1 VKHDIVS
8 GKEAFTAQHRFH
20 PGRVVNICFIVVL
33 IFSTLLT
40 WREAVVLEDAYAA
53 SQKNHLET
61 VANSLDRQL
70 EFSVEKLL
78 FFRNGMDDALEA
90 PLASTLLRNSVAH
103 FKDLQEQTFW
113 QLTFDARRTLPINGV
128 SDAFVEQTTSLR
140 RDEERLAKEL
150 SATFEMGYLL
160 RINSPAA
167 HAKRV
172 VYVSRAGFYVS
183 TDPADWAADVVSRYY
198 QLVTS
203 PWYTGQSERENRTRS
218 VRWFT
223 HDADE
228 RTVTVSV
235 PVDYQHYWYGALA
248 LDFTLP
254 GLNKLLQDAVDGN
267 GEGEFQLYDKGFN
280 LLATSESVADNV
292 NHFDEREPAQIAAA
306 LEKDT
311 EGDIRLGS
319 RYVNWHHLD
328 HFNGLV
334 LRIHTLREG
343 ANGDFGSITIALALL
358 WLLFTA
364 MLVGSWFVIRR
375 MVSNM
380 YRLQHSLQWQAWHDP
395 LTRINNRGALFERA
409 KALAKR
415 CEQQKQPYSIM
426 QMDLDHF
433 KRINDRFGHQA
444 GDKVLTHTAGLITRT
459 IRESDVAGRIGG
471 EEFCVVLPDTGP
483 EQAMAIAE
491 RIRERINRREI
502 LVKKSQTTRI
512 SVSIGVSSA
521 QENGHYDFEQL
532 QSIADARL
540 YQAKQRGRNQVVG
553 QDEKK

>member
-1 VKHDIVS
+1 MKHDIVS

-235 PVDYQHYWYGALA
+235 
-248 LDFTLP
+248 
-254 GLNKLLQDAVDGN
+254 
-267 GEGEFQLYDKGFN
+267 
-280 LLATSESVADNV
+280 
-292 NHFDEREPAQIAAA
+292 R
-306 LEKDT
+306 
-311 EGDIRLGS
+311 
-319 RYVNWHHLD
+319 
-328 HFNGLV
+328 
-334 LRIHTLREG
+334 
-343 ANGDFGSITIALALL
+343 SIINTTG
-358 WLLFTA
+358 TA
-364 MLVGSWFVIRR
+364 RWR
-375 MVSNM
+375 
-380 YRLQHSLQWQAWHDP
+380 
-395 LTRINNRGALFERA
+395 
-409 KALAKR
+409 
-415 CEQQKQPYSIM
+415 
-426 QMDLDHF
+426 
-433 KRINDRFGHQA
+433 
-444 GDKVLTHTAGLITRT
+444 
-459 IRESDVAGRIGG
+459 
-471 EEFCVVLPDTGP
+471 
-483 EQAMAIAE
+483 
-491 RIRERINRREI
+491 
-502 LVKKSQTTRI
+502 
-512 SVSIGVSSA
+512 
-521 QENGHYDFEQL
+521 
-532 QSIADARL
+532 
-540 YQAKQRGRNQVVG
+540 
-553 QDEKK
+553 